1 MINNVAMFKLSYGLF
16 VLSANDGKD
25 NACIINTV
33 TQVTDQ
39 PKRVSIAVNKANYT
53 CEMIDK
59 TGKFTVSVLT
69 EKLPFSIF
77 DKLGLVSG
85 RDVDKFQ
92 DFDDCKRTENGTV
105 YITKYTNAYISC
117 SVIEKIDCGTHL
129 LFIADVIEAD
139 VLSDDPSV
147 TYAYYFE
154 HIKPKPQQKP
164 KGYVC
169 KICGYVH
176 ESDTLPEDFVCP
188 WCKHGADDF
197 EPIK

>member
-1 MINNVAMFKLSYGLF
+1 MINNFAMFKLSYGLF

-53 CEMIDK
+53 CEMIEK

-69 EKLPFSIF
+69 EQVPFSIF
-77 DKLGLVSG
+77 EKFGFVSG
-85 RDVDKFQ
+85 RDTNKFEG
-92 DFDDCKRTENGTV
+92 FDDYKRTENGTV
-105 YITKYTNAYISC
+105 YLTKYTNAYISC

-129 LFIADVIEAD
+129 LFVADVTEAD
-139 VLSDDPSV
+139 VLSDEPSV

-154 HIKPKPQQKP
+154 HIKPKPVQKP

-169 KICGYVH
+169 RICGYVH
-176 ESDTLPEDFVCP
+176 ESDTLPDDFVCP
-188 WCKHGADDF
+188 WCKHGAEDF